1 MVFSIVSGVI
11 AFIALL
17 LLIVASK
24 LLLRSGWLFGWIRGM
39 VGLVFIVLTL
49 AFALT
54 AYDVLSYRQLSQ
66 PQHLA
71 TISFKQLA
79 KQEFEAALVL
89 TDGSEKNYTLKG
101 DQWQMD
107 ARLIKWPDI
116 VGFSQIKPAYRMDR
130 IQGRYYSIDQQQQ
143 AGQTVFALERSP
155 YLDAWLLLN
164 RYGRNLNLIRMTYGS
179 ATYQPMADGA
189 VFKVS
194 LSQHGLVS
202 EPFNDLARDAVVR
215 WQ

>member
-1 MVFSIVSGVI
+1 MAFTIISGVI

-17 LLIVASK
+17 LLVIASK
-24 LLLRSGWLFGWIRGM
+24 LLLRSGWLFGWVRGM
-39 VGLVFIVLTL
+39 VGLVFIALTL
-49 AFALT
+49 IFALT
-54 AYDVLSYRQLSQ
+54 AFDVLSYRQLSQ
-66 PQHLA
+66 SKHLA
-71 TISFKQLA
+71 TISFKQLG
-79 KQEFEAALVL
+79 KQEYSAALVL
-89 TDGSEKNYTLKG
+89 SDGSEKSYALKG

-116 VGFSQIKPAYRMDR
+116 LGFSQIKPAYRMDR

-143 AGQTVFALERSP
+143 TGQTVFALETST

-164 RYGRNLNLIRMTYGS
+164 RYGRELNLIRMTYGS